1 MAYMYRKV
9 KKKKV
14 VFSFVHRGSNN
25 YNNFIYQ

>member
-9 KKKKV
+9 QKV